1 MSEILPLGVSIV
13 DRLDLSDGIDD
24 RYYLSIQLW
33 DEAGGLACI
42 MNKLS

>member
-13 DRLDLSDGIDD
+13 DRLDLSDEIEEQ
-24 RYYLSIQLW
+24 YYLSIHLW
-33 DEAGGLACI
+33 DEAGRLACI